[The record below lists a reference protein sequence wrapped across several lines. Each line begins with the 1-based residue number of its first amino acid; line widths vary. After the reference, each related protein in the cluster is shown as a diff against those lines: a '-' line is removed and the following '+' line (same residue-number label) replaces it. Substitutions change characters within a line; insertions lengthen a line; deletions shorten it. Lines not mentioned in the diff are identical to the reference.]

1 MVANTFRLSFVL
13 FLLSAYTAE
22 AAEHP
27 KEMARKVNYLLQ
39 LTKFIS
45 WPKVI
50 SSHYSP
56 IEFCIFATT
65 PSQEV
70 FQKLHLRKSQ
80 NRTIHMN
87 YINQDH
93 ELSKC
98 DIVFIHQFIPND
110 IVKKNY
116 YALISNNI
124 LTIGENSNFAKEG
137 GVIELNVTD
146 KNVDIKIN
154 TKTATEANIAISAN
168 LIEIA
173 STVITQGSL
182 PR

>member
-1 MVANTFRLSFVL
+1 
-13 FLLSAYTAE
+13 
-22 AAEHP
+22 
-27 KEMARKVNYLLQ
+27 
-39 LTKFIS
+39 
-45 WPKVI
+45 
-50 SSHYSP
+50 
-56 IEFCIFATT
+56 
-65 PSQEV
+65 
-70 FQKLHLRKSQ
+70 
-80 NRTIHMN
+80 MN